1 MASARVIH
9 MNSAK
14 RFPKK
19 QRSHKYVVPLSFF
32 PIVIPGYRT
41 ESFILLH
48 FNSAVFTTYFLFNFY
63 LLGC

>member
-9 MNSAK
+9 MNSAT

-32 PIVIPGYRT
+32 PIVIPEYRAG
-41 ESFILLH
+41 SFILSH
-48 FNSAVFTTYFLFNFY
+48 FYPVVFTTYFLFNFY
-63 LLGC
+63 LFGR